1 MENLDLQTFEM
12 YTKAGDKA
20 CRSIVRAAWK
30 KIEGKKRGTGVE
42 LRDYVEARMNKV
54 YMAGKHKEIYDTEP
68 RYHILYLV
76 NKKAKEF
83 NYDFGKYFG
92 Y

>member
-12 YTKAGDKA
+12 YTKAGE
-20 CRSIVRAAWK
+20 RV
-30 KIEGKKRGTGVE
+30 TGVE